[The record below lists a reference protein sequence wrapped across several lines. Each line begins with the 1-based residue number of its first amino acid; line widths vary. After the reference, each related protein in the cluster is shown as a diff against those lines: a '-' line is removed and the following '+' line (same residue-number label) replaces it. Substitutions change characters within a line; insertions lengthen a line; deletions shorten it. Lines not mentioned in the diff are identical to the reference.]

1 MAFGAPASS
10 PAAQAAHSPS
20 PSPASSRSSSAA
32 GGVSA
37 STLASAPTARP
48 PGALPEQ
55 GEAPALAAA
64 TGKMRSL
71 LRSCPP
77 PNGGANNRMGPE
89 GVHDAIEKLKL
100 LFPKALGF
108 LASSD
113 NHLATILDFL
123 ARMVPTPAPV
133 VTGTPANEAI
143 VYRKKGLLGSMN
155 TTTEKLLFI
164 CVPVFLWLLSS
175 SPASKHGQNSE
186 NPCMQLVI
194 VGSLT
199 LCFITFYLTSLAS
212 KFKDGESIDDVLFKI
227 AMWLLLPAFLALWT
241 GLCMI
246 VHFFAHTPK
255 FVLWPLGTLFSIL
268 SVLFWY
274 WNFYKEHQEI
284 LKELKKGH
292 VLENGTVLPNK
303 PETEAALAKG
313 LDGADSCT
321 VQISGVAEYTVQE
334 NSV

>member
-143 VYRKKGLLGSMN
+143 VYRKK
-155 TTTEKLLFI
+155 
-164 CVPVFLWLLSS
+164 
-175 SPASKHGQNSE
+175 
-186 NPCMQLVI
+186 
-194 VGSLT
+194 
-199 LCFITFYLTSLAS
+199 
-212 KFKDGESIDDVLFKI
+212 DGESIDDVLFKI